1 MCNSGFT
8 LGLENGT
15 RKQVTTYCVFNYEC
29 LPPHKKKKT
38 CCKWFNSQRRFSSF
52 WINFFKESVAS
63 FLRCI
68 WSNDGSNLLAVLPL
82 FFKVLSSLKQFI
94 VTIKTSAK
102 IAFSFSVV
110 NIYAR
115 LPFKRGQVNIQ
126 VILFGISQNA
136 P

>member
-1 MCNSGFT
+1 M
-8 LGLENGT
+8 
-15 RKQVTTYCVFNYEC
+15 
-29 LPPHKKKKT
+29 
-38 CCKWFNSQRRFSSF
+38 
-52 WINFFKESVAS
+52 AS

-115 LPFKRGQVNIQ
+115 LPFFKRGQVNIQ